1 MPPSP
6 LRAAVLGLLVACAAL
21 GFLAS
26 LEDALAGYDARH
38 ARAGPPLSWRFGRA
52 PVAALEAC
60 LAAARPRLPPGGVVA
75 FAGPAEPRGDAF
87 LRWRWASYFLPERD
101 VVRWGSAAAAGA
113 TYVVACRRALRGDPR
128 LAEVARLPGGRLYRI
143 RTAETAR

>member
-6 LRAAVLGLLVACAAL
+6 LRSAVLGLLVACAAL

-26 LEDALAGYDARH
+26 LGDALAGYDARH
-38 ARAGPPLSWRFGRA
+38 ARAGPPISWRFGRA
-52 PVAALEAC
+52 PVAALETC

-75 FAGPAEPRGDAF
+75 FAGPVEPDGEAS
-87 LRWRWASYFLPERD
+87 LRWRWASYFLAERD
-101 VVRWGSAAAAGA
+101 VVRWGSAEAAGA
-113 TYVVACRRALRGDPR
+113 THVVACRRALGDDPR

-143 RTAETAR
+143 RAAGAAR